1 MLVLVSGSGTL
12 LQAVL
17 EAAARPDFPAEVV
30 AVGADREGI
39 EGLDRAERA
48 GVPTFMRRLADHP
61 SRDDWDAA
69 LAEACAE
76 HQPDLVVSAGFMKIV
91 GEHFLT
97 RFGGRYLNSHP
108 SLLPAFPGMHG
119 VRDALDHGVRVTG
132 CSLFVVDEGVDTG
145 PILAQRAVE
154 VRPDD
159 DESSLHERIK
169 VAERRLL
176 VETLEQLAVHG
187 WTVQGRKVSI
197 P

>member
-48 GVPTFMRRLADHP
+48 GVPTFARRLADHP
-61 SRDDWDAA
+61 SRDGWDAA
-69 LAEACAE
+69 LTEACAE